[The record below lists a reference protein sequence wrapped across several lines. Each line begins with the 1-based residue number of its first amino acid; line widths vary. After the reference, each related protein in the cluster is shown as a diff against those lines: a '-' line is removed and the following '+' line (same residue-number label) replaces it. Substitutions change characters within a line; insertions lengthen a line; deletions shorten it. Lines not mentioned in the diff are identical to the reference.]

1 MQVSDVKQGR
11 AQKTRKPERIPA
23 DKQLNVLLKIIVMR
37 CKRKTISKFYGK
49 SLFDIWPKF
58 YLNMAKE

>member
-11 AQKTRKPERIPA
+11 AQKTQKPERIPA

-37 CKRKTISKFYGK
+37 CKRKTISKCYGK
-49 SLFDIWPKF
+49 SLFDI
-58 YLNMAKE
+58 